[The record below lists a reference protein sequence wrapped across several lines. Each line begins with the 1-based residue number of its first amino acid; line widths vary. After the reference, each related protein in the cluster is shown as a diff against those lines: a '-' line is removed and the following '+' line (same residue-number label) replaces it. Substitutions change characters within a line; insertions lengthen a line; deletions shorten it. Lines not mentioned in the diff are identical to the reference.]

1 MRGFQA
7 WRVIWAITLGL
18 LWSSGTIRAQD
29 AQPVPDA
36 SAVTDGETRD
46 DAKSADV
53 APATD
58 TSQAQENG
66 TSNSSGSVQR
76 PDASVVTDNE
86 MRDDAN
92 SADDAPATDTSQ
104 AQENGTSNSS
114 SWVRRLGTAFP
125 VGMDPGGYRIGAVH
139 VLDITSSGFYEI
151 AQPQGHGSQDYW
163 GTSIASSL
171 FYQHTLN
178 KGSLIVQAN
187 PVLASIGGNVYTRQ
201 EAALDFTT
209 QLSARWSLSASSQ
222 FSYYQNAY
230 LLETPQYLLA
240 YAAGGIVLQ
249 QIYAQRNGATL
260 YETNGFSMNYHLN
273 GTTQL
278 TITPN
283 LNINFADVDGRS
295 YFLNQLGG
303 GASLSH
309 SLSADRSVLAF
320 VNYNHSTTTEQQ
332 SPGSGGWNTYT
343 LGLGVNQRFARS
355 WYLSVTGAAT
365 YQQGPYSSW
374 TPTGSITLL
383 KVFRGQ
389 TISAAYTRTTAEQP
403 LLSRGY
409 FDQAD
414 IGYFVHIARNITAG
428 GGVGEFRAIS
438 TGNHQDGRRA
448 YASLS
453 YRWLRSLAWTA
464 GYSYSSQTGN
474 QPSLYL
480 GTINFFSVGLSWYLG
495 HQGS

>member
-7 WRVIWAITLGL
+7 WRLVWAITVGL

-36 SAVTDGETRD
+36 SVVTDGETRD
-46 DAKSADV
+46 DAKSADDTP
-53 APATD
+53 APD
-58 TSQAQENG
+58 SSQAQENG
-66 TSNSSGSVQR
+66 TF
-76 PDASVVTDNE
+76 
-86 MRDDAN
+86 
-92 SADDAPATDTSQ
+92 
-104 AQENGTSNSS
+104 NSS

-151 AQPQGHGSQDYW
+151 AQPQGQGSQGYW
-163 GTSIASSL
+163 GTTIASTL
-171 FYQHTLN
+171 LYQHALHN
-178 KGSLIVQAN
+178 GSLMVQAN
-187 PVLASIGGNVYTRQ
+187 PVLSSIGSNVYTKQ
-201 EAALDFTT
+201 EETLDFAK

-230 LLETPQYLLA
+230 LLQTPQYLLA
-240 YAAGGIVLQ
+240 YAAGGLVLQ
-249 QIYAQRNGATL
+249 KLYAQRNGATI
-260 YETNGFSMNYHLN
+260 YETNGFSMNYHLS
-273 GTTQL
+273 GRTQL

-283 LNINFADVDGRS
+283 VNINFADVDGKS
-295 YFLNQLGG
+295 YFLNQFGG

-309 SLSADRSVLAF
+309 SLSPDRSVLAF
-320 VNYNHSTTTEQQ
+320 VNYNHSTTTGQQ
-332 SPGSGGWNTYT
+332 SPGSGGWNTYSV
-343 LGLGVNQRFARS
+343 GLGVNQRFARS
-355 WYLSVTGAAT
+355 WYLSLTGAAT
-365 YQQGPYSSW
+365 YQQGAYSSW
-374 TPTGSITLL
+374 TPTGSISLL
-383 KVFRGQ
+383 KAFRGQ
-389 TISAAYTRTTAEQP
+389 TISAAYTRTTAEQA

-414 IGYFVHIARNITAG
+414 IGYLIHIGRNSTVA

-438 TGNHQDGRRA
+438 TGSHQSGRRA

-453 YRWLRSLAWTA
+453 YRWSRGLAWTA
-464 GYSYSSQTGN
+464 GYSYASQTGN

-480 GTINFFSVGLSWYLG
+480 GNTSFFSVGLSWYLG